1 MAVVGGALGGP
12 TGLATA
18 GTPADGSAGSA
29 ERRGSQ
35 TQVDPGGT
43 APGKRVI
50 GLDINV
56 YQWGTPDPD
65 SGKKAQDDGDWLE
78 VKGGGGEV
86 WSKGHVYDADYRSGA
101 SALRGG
107 ATSTASVVVH
117 VEVPADCVGW
127 ATCSDAITMPWDYT
141 VSGDGIHVIH
151 CVGTA
156 TDIKGGTHEFTL
168 DPADLSSTY
177 AAQKA
182 AGAAESQRGGASGG
196 VGFPEIL
203 KIDAHDE
210 GTVTSNEDVQF
221 QVTSSSAKAKS
232 GVVILAKVTDTKQVV
247 GGQCAWEFGS
257 GVLDV
262 ISAQALIARADT
274 SLGSFDVLHGLETSW
289 RIVCTVEPTK
299 SHGPH
304 DNGPLPRH
312 ELAPDTRP
320 ITPVPD
326 DAPPGGNDAGPTP
339 DDGATAK
346 IVGPVGLAGEAG
358 ATPGLLL
365 LETDRTGG
373 RALTWTL
380 DATPAGRVRLP
391 ATLVVRAGD
400 PSGTATFTGL
410 EAGEFTVRATLL
422 DASGAPTSST
432 LLVDGVC
439 RSTTTLAAPRLSMR
453 ADGLRL
459 DPRSGR
465 WVGLAG
471 SDAGGLTLERSG
483 FACLADTATT
493 FVLEATDP
501 LGVLRGLP
509 TTATIAAG
517 ETSLRLPLGLADA
530 VGDAEVVVSCG
541 AFTERVAVRSVR
553 QALECPFVGATV
565 PVGGRAVLPV
575 ALRVPEGAPRTLLV
589 AAADP
594 AVASVPVL
602 GSALTLAAG
611 APRVWV
617 GFEARAV
624 GSTLLQVTTPGA
636 PEVALHVA
644 VVPSEVEVTRTR
656 ITLSSLGVDAS
667 GVLRLALPAGV
678 TWAQATGDG
687 ATGVEVVNGVGTS
700 TLVVRVGPKPDRG
713 TSVDLDVA
721 LAGAPDTSFD
731 VQVTDRVHE
740 GRSIYQVSVR

>member
-1 MAVVGGALGGP
+1 
-12 TGLATA
+12 
-18 GTPADGSAGSA
+18 
-29 ERRGSQ
+29 
-35 TQVDPGGT
+35 
-43 APGKRVI
+43 
-50 GLDINV
+50 
-56 YQWGTPDPD
+56 
-65 SGKKAQDDGDWLE
+65 
-78 VKGGGGEV
+78 
-86 WSKGHVYDADYRSGA
+86 
-101 SALRGG
+101 
-107 ATSTASVVVH
+107 
-117 VEVPADCVGW
+117 
-127 ATCSDAITMPWDYT
+127 
-141 VSGDGIHVIH
+141 
-151 CVGTA
+151 
-156 TDIKGGTHEFTL
+156 
-168 DPADLSSTY
+168 
-177 AAQKA
+177 
-182 AGAAESQRGGASGG
+182 
-196 VGFPEIL
+196 
-203 KIDAHDE
+203 
-210 GTVTSNEDVQF
+210 
-221 QVTSSSAKAKS
+221 
-232 GVVILAKVTDTKQVV
+232 
-247 GGQCAWEFGS
+247 
-257 GVLDV
+257 
-262 ISAQALIARADT
+262 
-274 SLGSFDVLHGLETSW
+274 VLHGLETSW
-289 RIVCTVEPTK
+289 RIVCTVEPAK

-326 DAPPGGNDAGPTP
+326 DAPPGGNDAGPTR

-422 DASGAPTSST
+422 DASGAPSSST

-439 RSTTTLAAPRLSMR
+439 RSTTTRAAPRLSMR

-644 VVPSEVEVTRTR
+644 VVPSEVESPDAHHAEQPRR
-656 ITLSSLGVDAS
+656 RCLRGPAPGAARGRHLG
-667 GVLRLALPAGV
+667 P
-678 TWAQATGDG
+678 GDRRRRHRRRG
-687 ATGVEVVNGVGTS
+687 VNGVGTS